1 MYDSEIGVAIHSNQ
15 KLMTDKV
22 VFKVSKECKVQSKC
36 NTCWRGHIEVQLSIL
51 ASNRPQLRSTLCL
64 DLKSF
69 NRKRLITF
77 SLIHSNLLL
86 KTVLLLT
93 LFPSFCLPLSKRS
106 NDSTTVAT
114 SSNLV
119 VADKRRQLEN
129 PVSQNT
135 TWRLYKFK
143 VLFHVQL
150 DSIMQGSED

>member
-1 MYDSEIGVAIHSNQ
+1 MYYSEIGVDIHSNL
-15 KLMTDKV
+15 KLCADKD
-22 VFKVSKECKVQSKC
+22 VFKVSKQCKVQSKC

-69 NRKRLITF
+69 NGKQLITF
-77 SLIHSNLLL
+77 PLVHSDLLL
-86 KTVLLLT
+86 KTVLLLII
-93 LFPSFCLPLSKRS
+93 FPSFCLPLSKRS

-129 PVSQNT
+129 LVSQI
-135 TWRLYKFK
+135 LLGGSV
-143 VLFHVQL
+143 VLKYFFTC
-150 DSIMQGSED
+150 S